1 MINTPRKAQG
11 IKFHVFYQ
19 NYLII
24 IKEYACMCNHI
35 LPVSTSPLT
44 TLKNYSGAAAVPG
57 EEYVFELYQQL
68 NSVYMQTILSDHGR
82 WKNDSTRTDL
92 RAELR
97 GPWENPRERGSSL
110 KQTGLGSQVGTKSWF
125 QSPKHASWQLTHPP
139 GSLATETLSS
149 TSSSYLPTGERSSSR
164 MTGEEL
170 KGEACPQMTGEGG
183 DQTENSTE
191 ELVRSD

>member
-1 MINTPRKAQG
+1 MSKYSIDSSLKPPCTQTYTDKKIFKYLKDFMINTPRKAQG
-11 IKFHVFYQ
+11 IKFHAFYQ

-57 EEYVFELYQQL
+57 EEYVSELYQQL

-97 GPWENPRERGSSL
+97 GP
-110 KQTGLGSQVGTKSWF
+110 
-125 QSPKHASWQLTHPP
+125 
-139 GSLATETLSS
+139 
-149 TSSSYLPTGERSSSR
+149 
-164 MTGEEL
+164 
-170 KGEACPQMTGEGG
+170 
-183 DQTENSTE
+183 
-191 ELVRSD
+191 